1 MEPNGAPP
9 QILNLKIFP
18 SHRRKVLS
26 FQKFWALMERWK
38 VPTDY
43 ALLVG
48 HSGQRSRLTET
59 ANGPKLGLS
68 DNQTPSH
75 YHSSEADFARMVA
88 GTDRRRKRSAP
99 PVPSGNA
106 PLDAMGLCDLTRA
119 AATLRSLKGAESGV
133 RSRSR

>member
-99 PVPSGNA
+99 RQYPAETPRWTRWAYVI
-106 PLDAMGLCDLTRA
+106 LHGLLQ
-119 AATLRSLKGAESGV
+119 RSDP
-133 RSRSR
+133 